1 MKRIL
6 CLTMA
11 IILLIATPLTTCGY
25 EIPEIRYELDDE
37 ERELLE
43 YAVMS
48 EASPDF
54 FGQALIAECA
64 LNTAVL
70 NGWTITEVIERYD
83 WVNRFVEPSESCK
96 WAIKSVFDYGYS
108 PSAGELI
115 TVFYNPKLL
124 ESGRSRYHESQSF
137 VLEYKNVRFFRENR
151 FEYLMTEEDDMNSVR
166 RKEIANIINQIETA
180 RNKAELVYEAEQ
192 TAFDNMP
199 ESLQESERG
208 ETIQNA
214 IDNLDTAIT
223 TLEEALEYLAAAKEG
238 N

>member
-6 CLTMA
+6 CLMMA

-25 EIPEIRYELDDE
+25 EIPEMRYELDDE

-48 EASPDF
+48 EASTDF

-70 NGWTITEVIERYD
+70 NGWTIAEVIDRYD

-108 PSAGELI
+108 PSEGGLI
-115 TVFYNPKLL
+115 TIFYNPKLL
-124 ESGRSRYHESQSF
+124 ESGRSSYHESQSF
-137 VLEYKNVRFFRENR
+137 VLEWNNVRFFRENK
-151 FEYLMTEEDDMNSVR
+151 FNNLITEEDNMNAVR
-166 RKEIANIINQIETA
+166 RKEIDALIERMNELIAKANMICD
-180 RNKAELVYEAEQ
+180 AEQ
-192 TAFDNMP
+192 TAYDNLP
-199 ESLQESERG
+199 ENLQDSERG
-208 ETIQNA
+208 DAMQNA
-214 IDNLDTAIT
+214 IDNLDAAIAAC
-223 TLEEALEYLAAAKEG
+223 EEALDYFADARDG